1 MTPPGRIEILVANIF
16 FCGEREHSARCRWH
30 SAGGFLKDARL
41 KLSGTMPDRAGKMP
55 ALPK

>member
-1 MTPPGRIEILVANIF
+1 LVANIF

-30 SAGGFLKDARL
+30 SAGGFLKDAHL